1 MSAMVNNSDWQKMK
15 QLAFE
20 SYALNGKI
28 KVSDLEKM
36 VEIGLEDGEFD
47 EMEKGVLISF
57 ISNLT
62 RADMTD
68 EMWLKVD
75 ELVNKFELHADSNAF
90 IEHLDDDDDEG
101 Y

>member
-1 MSAMVNNSDWQKMK
+1 MK

-20 SYALNGKI
+20 SYALNGRI
-28 KVSDLEKM
+28 EVADLEKM
-36 VEIGLEDGEFD
+36 VEIGLQDGEFD
-47 EMEKGVLISF
+47 EMEKGVLINF

-75 ELVNKFELHADSNAF
+75 ELVHKFELHADSNAF
-90 IEHLDDDDDEG
+90 IEHLDDDDD

>member
-1 MSAMVNNSDWQKMK
+1 MVNNSDWQKMK